1 MEPSNDAPAPCRIWA
16 RFPRIRNGSAVLTR
30 LAAFT
35 LLLLLQAVCALVFVA
50 DILLSAFGIY
60 PAPLS
65 WSTRELMEMGAGV
78 GLLLGMAL
86 GALLVARAVRDLN
99 RAEARLDRASAA
111 FVDLLNARF
120 DQWGLTIAERDVAM
134 FAIKGMSVQEMAQL
148 RNTSEGT
155 IKAQTAAIYRKANV
169 TGRPQL
175 LSLFIEDLMGADRS
189 DAADI
194 ESAA

>member
-1 MEPSNDAPAPCRIWA
+1 M
-16 RFPRIRNGSAVLTR
+16 TR

-35 LLLLLQAVCALVFVA
+35 LLLLLQAVSALIFVA

-60 PAPLS
+60 PVPLS
-65 WSTRELMEMGAGV
+65 WSTRELMEMGAGL

-86 GALLVARAVRDLN
+86 GALLVARAFRDLH
-99 RAEARLDRASAA
+99 RAEARLDKASAA

-120 DQWGLTIAERDVAM
+120 DQWGLTVAERDVAL
-134 FAIKGMSVQEMAQL
+134 FAIKGLSVQEMAQL

-155 IKAQTAAIYRKANV
+155 IKAQTAAIYRKADV

-189 DAADI
+189 TTADNV
-194 ESAA
+194 SAVHLLQPRLVPSASGSGQR